1 MNLINYLKI
10 IIILIILETIIFV
23 LFRGFYLIQYVPN
36 GFGPLATL
44 LYVIPPLA
52 YTSILLQQKK
62 IDYSYMK
69 LALSFLFVLICSNI
83 LSLPILDYVFNR
95 YMPFEIG
102 LIIFISFMFAVP
114 AFLSPLFSR
123 FVKNKKDNNV
133 LDN

>member
-1 MNLINYLKI
+1 
-10 IIILIILETIIFV
+10 
-23 LFRGFYLIQYVPN
+23 
-36 GFGPLATL
+36 
-44 LYVIPPLA
+44 
-52 YTSILLQQKK
+52 
-62 IDYSYMK
+62 MK